1 MKQDTQNDIKLVKV
15 NVDQMHVFVI
25 INKDGMKVNAD
36 VNATI

>member
-1 MKQDTQNDIKLVKV
+1 MKQDTQNDMKLVKV
-15 NVDQMHVFVI
+15 NVDQMHVFAI

>member
-1 MKQDTQNDIKLVKV
+1 MEQDTQNNMKLVKV